1 MKKVMNSNFHVS
13 NEHGLPYMELNP
25 HFQFTDQRTG
35 WLHTAGRSRLYLFD
49 AHVED
54 WTNIRDID
62 HTISPRVG
70 LVMDTLE
77 KIKDRESIY
86 GMVAVIDEIE
96 VDEHYRNKGH
106 GTEFLK
112 EMEATLDF
120 MYVNYIALV
129 PASPGS
135 EYQTDSSTIHYFL
148 EQCYQLY
155 AGSIGSVPVVGKSL

>member
-1 MKKVMNSNFHVS
+1 MKKTLNTSFHVS

-25 HFQFTDQRTG
+25 LFQFTDQRTG
-35 WLHTAGRSRLYLFD
+35 WLHTAGKSRLYLFD

-54 WTNIRDID
+54 WTVIRDIA

-96 VDEHYRNKGH
+96 VYEPYRGKGY
-106 GTEFLK
+106 GRELLK

-135 EYQTDSSTIHYFL
+135 EYQTDSATIHYFL
-148 EQCYQLY
+148 EQGYQLY
-155 AGSIGSVPVVGKSL
+155 AGSIGSIPVVGKSL